1 MKKIMFNDT
10 FGLTQAVLDGRKTM
24 TRRWILQPPYE
35 NYDVAFPVPTVAF
48 DEKSPLNGAFC
59 WVNKDNR
66 NKYTKWIRPQWRV
79 GEVVAVAQSYQSVF
93 DEADK
98 KGYWNDEYADFWNTI
113 THNHAGWK
121 NKMFVKAELM
131 PHQIQ
136 ITDVTLQRLQDIS
149 DEDCL
154 KEGVVEDIHHI
165 GGAVIKKYHPSP
177 EHVKAMHKIGW
188 GRVYDTPQEAFAQLI
203 DKVCCKETW
212 DCNPYVFVYEFKLI
226 G

>member
-24 TRRWILQPPYE
+24 TRRTILQPPYK

-48 DEKSPLNGAFC
+48 DEESPLNGAFC

-66 NKYTKWIRPQWRV
+66 NEYTKWIRPQWRV
-79 GEVVAVAQSYQSVF
+79 GEVVAVAQSYKSVF
-93 DEADK
+93 NEADK
-98 KGYWNDEYADFWNTI
+98 KGYWDDEYADFRNAI

-131 PHQIQ
+131 PHRIQ

-149 DEDCL
+149 DADCL
-154 KEGVVEDIHHI
+154 KEGVVEDAHHV
-165 GGAVIKKYHPSP
+165 GGTVIKKYHPSP

-188 GRVYDTPQEAFAQLI
+188 GIVYDTLQEAFAQLVN
-203 DKVCCKETW
+203 KVSGKETW
-212 DCNPYVFVYEFKLI
+212 NNNPYVFVYEFKLV
-226 G
+226 

>member
-10 FGLTQAVLDGRKTM
+10 FGLTQAVLDGQKTM
-24 TRRWILQPPYE
+24 TRRWIHQPPYK
-35 NYDVAFPVPTVAF
+35 NYDMGFPVL
-48 DEKSPLNGAFC
+48 DEDDPLDGAFC

-66 NKYTKWIRPQWRV
+66 DEYTKWIRPQWRV
-79 GEVVAVAQSYQSVF
+79 GEVVAVAQQ
-93 DEADK
+93 
-98 KGYWNDEYADFWNTI
+98 YADVIARISPISNPHAYDWLRT
-113 THNHAGWK
+113 TAGWD

-131 PHQIQ
+131 PRRIQ
-136 ITDVTLQRLQDIS
+136 ITDVKLQRLQDIS

-154 KEGVVEDIHHI
+154 KEGVVEDAHHV
-165 GGAVIKKYHPSP
+165 GGTVMKKYYPAP
-177 EHVKAMHKIGW
+177 EYVKAMHKIGW
-188 GRVYDTPQEAFAQLI
+188 GIVYDTPQEAFAQLI

>member
-24 TRRWILQPPYE
+24 TRRTILQPPYE

-48 DEKSPLNGAFC
+48 DEESSLNGAFC
-59 WVNKDNR
+59 WVNKDN
-66 NKYTKWIRPQWRV
+66 KDEYTKWIRPQWRV
-79 GEVVAVAQSYQSVF
+79 GEVVAVAQR
-93 DEADK
+93 
-98 KGYWNDEYADFWNTI
+98 YADVIARISPISNPHAYDWMRAT
-113 THNHAGWK
+113 AGWN

-131 PHQIQ
+131 PNRIQ
-136 ITDVTLQRLQDIS
+136 ITDVKLQRLQDIS

-154 KEGVVEDIHHI
+154 KEGVVEDVHHI
-165 GGAVIKKYHPSP
+165 GGTVMKKYHPSP
-177 EHVKAMHKIGW
+177 EYVKAMHEIGW
-188 GRVYDTPQEAFAQLI
+188 GRVYDTPKEAFAQLI